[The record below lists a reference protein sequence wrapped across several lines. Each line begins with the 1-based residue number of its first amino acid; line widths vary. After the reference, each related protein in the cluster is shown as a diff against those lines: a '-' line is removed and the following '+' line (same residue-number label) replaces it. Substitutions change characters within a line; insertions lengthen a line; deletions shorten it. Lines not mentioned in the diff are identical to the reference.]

1 LVLFVSPT
9 ALNII
14 DDLRLFLF
22 KLEQQPRGNVVL
34 QFCSAAGAVRD
45 RLRSGKEL
53 QRKYVQQR
61 NSLSCFLYNSVYVKE
76 TEQFCPLYELKIES
90 IALYYT
96 SGVQHAVFTV
106 TNKYPVQSTCT
117 VAERNERP
125 S

>member
-1 LVLFVSPT
+1 M
-9 ALNII
+9 
-14 DDLRLFLF
+14 
-22 KLEQQPRGNVVL
+22 L
-34 QFCSAAGAVRD
+34 QLCSAAGAVRD

-61 NSLSCFLYNSVYVKE
+61 NSFSCFLYNSVYVKE

-96 SGVQHAVFTV
+96 SGVQRAVFTV

-117 VAERNERP
+117 VAERNARP